1 MPEFNKIK
9 AQLIKKCQIKDG
21 IFVYLPELSVW
32 QKKEIDFHDTICSL
46 EEESHQL
53 HSWRNFYYHRYFQDY
68 LLALGKN
75 AILLEIG
82 AGNGYDG
89 LALLKNG
96 ARLIESDIS
105 LTSIKAIK
113 DKAQKQSLDNE
124 QQIIYLVADGAALP
138 LPTHSVDAVFLV
150 AAFHHFEKQDEV
162 LREIVRVLKVDGL
175 LVMGMEPSRFMM
187 GFTKLFVNLKVLRN
201 VNGSSSTADDHH
213 KGYGAQDFYNLTERY
228 DFRLLDL
235 KRVWFLLGFWHYG
248 SEAIFRLFKLKKR
261 LKLPLVAEKTLR
273 IIDEWLLKIPV
284 LWKFNWHF
292 IAVFKKN

>member
-1 MPEFNKIK
+1 MPEFNKIT
-9 AQLIKKCQIKDG
+9 AQLAKKCEIKDG
-21 IFVYLPELSVW
+21 IFVYLPEITDW
-32 QKKEIDFHDTICSL
+32 QKKEIDFHDTICSS
-46 EEESHQL
+46 EEELHQL
-53 HSWRNFYYHRYFQDY
+53 RSWRNFYYHQYFQDY

-82 AGNGYDG
+82 AGSGSDG

-105 LTSIKAIK
+105 LASVQAIKA
-113 DKAQKQSLDNE
+113 KAKQQSLDND
-124 QQIIYLVADGAALP
+124 QQIVYLVADGATLP

-150 AAFHHFEKQDEV
+150 AAFHHFEQQDEV
-162 LREIVRVLKVDGL
+162 LREILRVLKVDGL

-187 GFTKLFVNLKVLRN
+187 SFTKLFSNFKSLHN
-201 VNGSSSTADDHH
+201 ASGSSTADDNH
-213 KGYGAQDFYNLTERY
+213 KGYSFHDWENLTKRY
-228 DFRLLDL
+228 DLTLLDL
-235 KRVWFLLGFWHYG
+235 KRVWLLLGFWHYG

-261 LKLPLVAEKTLR
+261 LKLPLIVEKTLR
-273 IIDEWLLKIPV
+273 IIDEWLLKIPA